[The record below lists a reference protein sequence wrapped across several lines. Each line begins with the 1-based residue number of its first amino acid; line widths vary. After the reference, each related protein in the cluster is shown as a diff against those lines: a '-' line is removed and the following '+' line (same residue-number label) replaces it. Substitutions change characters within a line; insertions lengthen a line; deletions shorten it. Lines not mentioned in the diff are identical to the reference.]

1 MLRQRTT
8 TPVKDALNARGG
20 DENGPNS
27 ASQEGS
33 ENSEVTTSTRSPNPF
48 EVKEEKKAEPSVS
61 KFRAAVFPIYGA
73 EVKKFLL
80 MGSIKFFVIMALT
93 LTRDTKDTLVVTQC
107 GAEAIAFLKVRLSRA
122 MEIGVLADGENGT
135 IIYGVLPAATG
146 FIALYSKMSSSMG
159 KKRLFF
165 TTCIPFF
172 VFFLLFDA
180 VIYPN
185 RDIIQPSVESVRA
198 LLGAKGGALEILSK
212 IFSNWTSALY
222 FVVAELYSSVS
233 IPTIG

>member
-1 MLRQRTT
+1 
-8 TPVKDALNARGG
+8 
-20 DENGPNS
+20 
-27 ASQEGS
+27 
-33 ENSEVTTSTRSPNPF
+33 
-48 EVKEEKKAEPSVS
+48 
-61 KFRAAVFPIYGA
+61 
-73 EVKKFLL
+73 
-80 MGSIKFFVIMALT
+80 
-93 LTRDTKDTLVVTQC
+93 
-107 GAEAIAFLKVRLSRA
+107 
-122 MEIGVLADGENGT
+122 
-135 IIYGVLPAATG
+135 VLPAATG

-233 IPTIG
+233 VGILFWQFANDVVPIDQAKRFYPLFSQVSIPTIG